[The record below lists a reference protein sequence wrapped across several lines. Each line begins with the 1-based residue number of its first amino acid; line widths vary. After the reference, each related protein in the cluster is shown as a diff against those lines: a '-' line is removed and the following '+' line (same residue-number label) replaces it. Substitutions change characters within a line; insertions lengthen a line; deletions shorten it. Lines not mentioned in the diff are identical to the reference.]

1 MVHDLRTDSSDYRT
15 ELLSPPPAGEE
26 VVVAIDQ
33 PSWRLNMDR
42 FHLPADHKHMDSHF
56 GFGYLIRN
64 LRKQRKLAGYY
75 KRQEKL
81 LKGYNEVDTFTE
93 LGVLPGNLTEDEM
106 EQLARSER
114 VAIYASNVANLVL
127 FLAKVYASVESKS
140 LAVIASTL
148 DSLLDLLSG
157 FILWFTAYAMKNP
170 NQHQYPI
177 GKNRMQPVVSLVSS
191 SKHIQLARQGI
202 VVFASVMTTLGLQI
216 LFESGRELLIQAQP
230 DRDPEKEKWMIGIMV
245 SVTAVKYALMMYC
258 RRFKNDIVRA
268 YAQDHF
274 FDVITNSIGLAT
286 AVLAIKFYW
295 WIDPMGAIIIA
306 LYTMGNWANTVM
318 ENVWSL
324 IGRTAPAEYLAKL
337 TYLIWNHHE
346 EMKQIETVRAYNF
359 GSQYFVEVHIVL
371 PGEMSLSEAHN
382 IGETL
387 QEKLEQL
394 SEVERA
400 FVHVDFNATHQIEH
414 KPKNT

>member
-1 MVHDLRTDSSDYRT
+1 MVNDLRTDSSDYRT

-26 VVVAIDQ
+26 VVVPIE

-42 FHLPADHKHMDSHF
+42 FHLPADHNMDSDF
-56 GFGYLIRN
+56 GFGYLIRT

-75 KRQEKL
+75 KRQKKL
-81 LKGYNEVDTFTE
+81 LKGYNEVDAFTE
-93 LGVLPGNLTEDEM
+93 LGVLPGILTQDEM

-127 FLAKVYASVESKS
+127 FLAKIYASVASKS

-157 FILWFTAYAMKNP
+157 FILWFTAYAMKKP
-170 NQHQYPI
+170 NQYQYPI
-177 GKNRMQPVVSLVSS
+177 GKNRMQPV
-191 SKHIQLARQGI
+191 GI
-202 VVFASVMTTLGLQI
+202 VVFASVMATLGLQI
-216 LFESGRELLIQAQP
+216 LFESGRELVIQTQP
-230 DRDPEKEKWMIGIMV
+230 DKDPEKEKWMIGIMV
-245 SVTAVKYALMMYC
+245 SVTAIKFALMMYC
-258 RRFKNDIVRA
+258 RRFENEIVRA
-268 YAQDHF
+268 YAQDHL
-274 FDVITNSIGLAT
+274 FDVITNSIGLVT

-295 WIDPMGAIIIA
+295 WIDPIGAIIIA
-306 LYTMGNWANTVM
+306 LYTMGNWASTVM

-346 EMKQIETVRAYNF
+346 EIKQIETVRAYNL
-359 GSQYFVEVHIVL
+359 GCQYFVEVDIVL